1 MNTYQVI
8 NVGGMWRVVDRSS
21 NDKVLAFRDSYA
33 DAVEYAE
40 SREFMRNITVELF
53 AINQRESCAQA

>member
-8 NVGGMWRVVDRSS
+8 NVGGMWRVVDRSN

>member
-8 NVGGMWRVVDRSS
+8 NVGGMWRVVDRSNS
-21 NDKVLAFRDSYA
+21 DKVLAFRGSYA